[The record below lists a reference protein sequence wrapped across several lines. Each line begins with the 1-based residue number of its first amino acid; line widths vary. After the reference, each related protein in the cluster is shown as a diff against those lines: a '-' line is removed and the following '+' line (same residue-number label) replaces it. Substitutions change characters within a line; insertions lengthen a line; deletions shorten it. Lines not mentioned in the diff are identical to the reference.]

1 MSWLS
6 AVGTLGLAT
15 LFALAPPSIHAVD
28 GLSGPA
34 PQEVVVDTVAGRPV
48 VTTEFPRRDTDA
60 GAWRLVEELG
70 LGNVMG
76 DGPEG
81 FGDIHDIAVD
91 PGGSIYV
98 LDVGSE
104 EVRGFGRDGA
114 YLRTMA
120 REGEGPGEFRY
131 GSTNRITWRAPGQL
145 WIGNGYQL
153 MVVDTLGNELS
164 RRVWKRPG
172 RGWMPGEVPITRR
185 VIAAGTDGSVFS
197 VVNVTVR
204 LLDDPDKGDATVV
217 HVVRSRV
224 SEDHEM
230 LPGDTLV
237 IESRKRVET
246 APPETVANREGST
259 ISARWVRP
267 EDPRLVW
274 AVESGGTL
282 WLAHRSRYRFDRLT
296 FTGDTIL
303 TLRVGDVPPPPAA
316 EDEFVPILA
325 ALASSPEGWLWVQR
339 EEPETE
345 AGSTW
350 DVLDNCGRYR
360 ATVSAP
366 VGLRRVEVGP
376 GGELHGI
383 SSNELDLDF
392 VHRFRLRSEDGTVVT
407 AEECPF

>member
-1 MSWLS
+1 M
-6 AVGTLGLAT
+6 
-15 LFALAPPSIHAVD
+15 
-28 GLSGPA
+28 
-34 PQEVVVDTVAGRPV
+34 
-48 VTTEFPRRDTDA
+48 
-60 GAWRLVEELG
+60 
-70 LGNVMG
+70 
-76 DGPEG
+76 
-81 FGDIHDIAVD
+81 
-91 PGGSIYV
+91 
-98 LDVGSE
+98 
-104 EVRGFGRDGA
+104 
-114 YLRTMA
+114 
-120 REGEGPGEFRY
+120 
-131 GSTNRITWRAPGQL
+131 
-145 WIGNGYQL
+145 
-153 MVVDTLGNELS
+153 
-164 RRVWKRPG
+164 
-172 RGWMPGEVPITRR
+172 
-185 VIAAGTDGSVFS
+185 FS

-267 EDPRLVW
+267 EDPRIVW